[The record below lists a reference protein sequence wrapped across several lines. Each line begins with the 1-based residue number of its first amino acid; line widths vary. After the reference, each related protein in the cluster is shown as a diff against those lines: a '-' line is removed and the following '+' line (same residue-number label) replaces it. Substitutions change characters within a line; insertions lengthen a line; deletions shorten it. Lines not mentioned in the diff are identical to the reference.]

1 MSILKKKKRFFI
13 NNVGSANSLD
23 LLCFV
28 SRGVCLQQQMLF
40 IIIIIV
46 FLFARALN
54 FLQLRFH
61 ELIFF
66 FSGDTL
72 YYFLNTLVLITNWF
86 I

>member
-1 MSILKKKKRFFI
+1 MSILKKKKIFFI

-40 IIIIIV
+40 IIII

-61 ELIFF
+61 GLVFF
-66 FSGDTL
+66 FL
-72 YYFLNTLVLITNWF
+72 W
-86 I
+86 